1 MSRSSV
7 ARRVAAFLVLLTL
20 ALPLG
25 AAAHPIPEAPLSR
38 LWQWLAVQWDKVGC
52 TVDPDGSALAAQAPT
67 MPPKAPSDLQK
78 SADVGCTVDP
88 NGKPCPGHP

>member
-1 MSRSSV
+1 MSRSSA

-25 AAAHPIPEAPLSR
+25 AAAHPIPGAPLSR

-52 TVDPDGSALAAQAPT
+52 GVDPDGCAGNVQGPARASE
-67 MPPKAPSDLQK
+67 APSLPQPTK
-78 SADVGCTVDP
+78 DVGCGLDP
-88 NGKPCPGHP
+88 DGALCPGDS